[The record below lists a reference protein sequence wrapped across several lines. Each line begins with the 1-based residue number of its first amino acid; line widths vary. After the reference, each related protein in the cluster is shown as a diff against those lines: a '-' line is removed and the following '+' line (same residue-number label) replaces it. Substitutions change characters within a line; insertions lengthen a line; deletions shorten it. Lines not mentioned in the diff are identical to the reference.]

1 MNSITPK
8 MAVKRMRELT
18 EVGVPFSFEFVTYS
32 KKTKQSNGLKKV
44 NRALLRSSYTSK
56 QSNLSEQLIAYVDL
70 DHNVNRQF
78 HLPLLTK
85 FNNYTIK
92 P

>member
-1 MNSITPK
+1 MDSITPK

-32 KKTKQSNGLKKV
+32 KKNKESKGKKFV
-44 NRALLRSSYTSK
+44 SRALLRRSYTTK
-56 QSNLSEQLIAYVDL
+56 QSKLSNQLIAYVDL
-70 DHNVNRQF
+70 DSNKNRQF

-85 FNNYTIK
+85 FNNYIIN